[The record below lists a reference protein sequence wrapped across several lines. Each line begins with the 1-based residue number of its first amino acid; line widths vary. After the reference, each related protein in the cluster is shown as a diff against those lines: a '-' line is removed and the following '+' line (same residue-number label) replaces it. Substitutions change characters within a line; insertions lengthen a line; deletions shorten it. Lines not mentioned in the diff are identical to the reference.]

1 MKTFI
6 SQIYDFPVNEF
17 DKFKIFLKQENIDID
32 VVKEQLEAE
41 LLWQKFTRQKFSS
54 KIIIN
59 KNEVERLANNLKN
72 KVGKIEYNYSE
83 IFFKNFT
90 DNDWVNTK
98 KRMEKVLLLLDS
110 NSSFDLIA
118 KKFDENISASNL
130 SKNRW
135 VLEDNLDDNQ
145 QKLVKSL
152 KVGEIKSNIK
162 TKNGYKILKLNKKRP
177 FGNQALT
184 YSFIKFSSFN
194 KNLSEIDKRT
204 IDCDLNES
212 EFKIDEISFLKLSE
226 MKANEISE
234 VFLEEIKKTNIG
246 SFTDVVEVSGEN
258 NMLLICNKSD
268 PKNNI
273 VNKERIETKLFSE
286 NLINF
291 PIPILQICEKI

>member
-1 MKTFI
+1 
-6 SQIYDFPVNEF
+6 
-17 DKFKIFLKQENIDID
+17 
-32 VVKEQLEAE
+32 
-41 LLWQKFTRQKFSS
+41 
-54 KIIIN
+54 
-59 KNEVERLANNLKN
+59 
-72 KVGKIEYNYSE
+72 
-83 IFFKNFT
+83 
-90 DNDWVNTK
+90 
-98 KRMEKVLLLLDS
+98 MEKVLLLLDS

-194 KNLSEIDKRT
+194 KNLSEIDKRK

-286 NLINF
+286 KFNQLSNTYLANLRKNINVKF
-291 PIPILQICEKI
+291 FTK